1 MAARLDEAVQ
11 SVANLLNDNN
21 SAIELYKANFATP
34 QDLEA
39 MRFWA
44 QGEYNRIQSGFAS
57 TDNVVKLIARV
68 LQDLISAIDETVSEG
83 GAVGPAGPA
92 GPQGAQGPQGEPGED
107 GQDGQDGN
115 AGDIIDDNVIY
126 TNTTWSS
133 QKISDELALKANT
146 TDLHSQT
153 HLLFGPDQTDVD
165 TTNPITDMQVLEY
178 GPTGFVPDR
187 RTKVHFS
194 ATQPVES
201 DSLQGDIWV
210 IT

>member
-1 MAARLDEAVQ
+1 MAGRLDAAVQ

-68 LQDLISAIDETVSEG
+68 LQDLISAIDETEAG
-83 GAVGPAGPA
+83 TGEQGPAGPA
-92 GPQGAQGPQGEPGED
+92 GPRGAQGPQGEPGED
-107 GQDGQDGN
+107 GQDGN
-115 AGDIIDDNVIY
+115 AGDLIDDNTISLDM
-126 TNTTWSS
+126 TWSS
-133 QKISDELALKANT
+133 QKISDELALKADVSSLHDEFHALYG
-146 TDLHSQT
+146 TDH
-153 HLLFGPDQTDVD
+153 TDVD

-194 ATQPVES
+194 ATQPAES

-210 IT
+210 VT

>member
-1 MAARLDEAVQ
+1 MAAKLDAAVRT
-11 SVANLLNDNN
+11 VANLLNDHN
-21 SAIELYKANFATP
+21 SAIELYRANFATP

-57 TDNVVKLIARV
+57 TDSVVKLIAGV
-68 LQDLISAIDETVSEG
+68 LQNLIEAINEADG
-83 GAVGPAGPA
+83 GTGGDVGPIGPA
-92 GPQGAQGPQGEPGED
+92 GPQGPQGIQGVPGED
-107 GQDGQDGN
+107 GADGN
-115 AGDIIDDNVIY
+115 AGDLIDDSNIY
-126 TNTTWSS
+126 TDKTWSS

-146 TDLHSQT
+146 NELHDQV
-153 HLLFGPDQTDVD
+153 HKLFGPDQSDVD
-165 TTNPITDMQVLEY
+165 TSTPIQDMEILEY

-194 ATQPVES
+194 ATQPVET

-210 IT
+210 VTP

>member
-1 MAARLDEAVQ
+1 MAARLDAAVQ
-11 SVANLLNDNN
+11 AVANLLSDNN

-34 QDLEA
+34 QDLEG

-57 TDNVVKLIARV
+57 TDSVVKLIAGV
-68 LQDLISAIDETVSEG
+68 LQDLIEAIDDTVSEG
-83 GAVGPAGPA
+83 GTEGPAGPA

-115 AGDIIDDNVIY
+115 AGDIIDDNIIY

-133 QKISDELALKANT
+133 QKISDELAKKADL
-146 TDLHSQT
+146 TDLHDELHT
-153 HLLFGPDQTDVD
+153 LYGTDHTDVD
-165 TTNPITDMQVLEY
+165 TTNPITNMQVLEWS
-178 GPTGFVPDR
+178 PTGFVPDR
-187 RTKVHFS
+187 RTRVHFS
-194 ATQPVES
+194 ATQPLES

-210 IT
+210 VT